1 MTIDSLV
8 EKLRPTIEQHRDEA
22 DRLGRLPEQLVSAL
36 REAGAFRLYTPREQ
50 GGAELPLRANLDLL
64 EHLGRIDGSTA
75 FTVWNL
81 NMGLIMTALPP
92 SGVAKLGRD
101 PLIGNSTAPG
111 TAVPDGDGYRLSGE
125 WKIVSGVHATE
136 WLTLNSMVMRDG
148 RPSMVDGQPELV
160 FCCVPR
166 AQYEIRDTWRVS
178 GLRGTDSN
186 TVVVDD
192 VTVAADLTFP
202 LTAASRLDRMPYRVG
217 LFSLVIPGCAAVLAG
232 MAQAA
237 VDEVTALAHTKRDEH
252 GAALS
257 CDVRVQE
264 AIGRAAS
271 QIRSARLGL
280 LETGG
285 ELDRMADACVPITDL
300 ERAALRGAAT
310 HVMETARTVL
320 TAMYQ
325 IGSSTSL
332 YTDSRLGTLFRDGH
346 AAAQHKNMSTDAYP
360 VIGRILLGLPPGVP
374 IVG

>member
-8 EKLRPTIEQHRDEA
+8 QKLRPTIEQHRDEA
-22 DRLGRLPEQLVSAL
+22 DRLGRLPEQLIAAL
-36 REAGAFRLYTPREQ
+36 RDAGAFRLYTPREE

-64 EHLGRIDGSTA
+64 ERLGRIDGSTA

-81 NMGLIMTALPP
+81 NMGLIMSALPP
-92 SGVAKLGRD
+92 SGVAKLGPD
-101 PLIGNSTAPG
+101 PLIGNSTMPG
-111 TAVPDGDGYRLSGE
+111 AAVPDGDGYRLSGE
-125 WKIVSGVHATE
+125 WTIVSGVHAAE
-136 WLTLNSMVMRDG
+136 WLLLNSLVMRNG
-148 RPSMVDGQPELV
+148 QPSMVDGQPELI

-166 AQYEIRDTWRVS
+166 PQYEVRDTWRVT
-178 GLRGTDSN
+178 GMRGTDSN

-192 VTVAADLTFP
+192 VKVADDLTFP
-202 LTAASRLDRMPYRVG
+202 LTAASRLDRMPYLVG

-237 VDEVTALAHTKRDEH
+237 IDEVMALAHVKRDEH

-257 CDVRVQE
+257 GDVRVQE

-285 ELDRMADACVPITDL
+285 ELDRMAEARVLITDV

-325 IGSSTSL
+325 VGSSTSL

-346 AAAQHKNMSTDAYP
+346 AAAQHRNMSTEAYP
-360 VIGRILLGLPPGVP
+360 VFGRILMGLPAGVP

>member
-22 DRLGRLPEQLVSAL
+22 DRLGRLPEQLVAAL
-36 REAGAFRLYTPREQ
+36 RDAGAFRLYTPRER
-50 GGAELPLRANLDLL
+50 GGAELPLRANLELL
-64 EHLGRIDGSTA
+64 ERLGRIDGSTA

-81 NMGLIMTALPP
+81 NMGLIAAALPP
-92 SGVAKLGRD
+92 SGLAKLGPD
-101 PLIGNSTAPG
+101 PLIGNSTMPG

-125 WKIVSGVHATE
+125 WKFVSGAHAAE
-136 WLTLNSMVMRDG
+136 WLLLNSLVMRDG
-148 RPSMVDGQPELV
+148 QPSVIDGQPELI

-166 AQYEIRDTWRVS
+166 AQYEVRDTWRVT
-178 GLRGTDSN
+178 GMRGTDSN
-186 TVVVDD
+186 SVIVDD
-192 VTVAADLTFP
+192 VEVTADLTFP
-202 LTAASRLDRMPYRVG
+202 LTASSRLDRMPYLVG
-217 LFSLVIPGCAAVLAG
+217 LFSLVVPGCAAVLAG

-237 VDEVTALAHTKRDEH
+237 IDEAMALAHTKRDEH

-257 CDVRVQE
+257 GDVRVQE

-285 ELDRMADACVPITDL
+285 ELDRMAEARVPITDV
-300 ERAALRGAAT
+300 ERAALRGAVT

-325 IGSSTSL
+325 VGSSTTL
-332 YTDSRLGTLFRDGH
+332 FTDSRLGTLFRDGH
-346 AAAQHKNMSTDAYP
+346 AAAQHRNMSTEAYP
-360 VIGRILLGLPPGVP
+360 MVGRIMMGLPSGVP